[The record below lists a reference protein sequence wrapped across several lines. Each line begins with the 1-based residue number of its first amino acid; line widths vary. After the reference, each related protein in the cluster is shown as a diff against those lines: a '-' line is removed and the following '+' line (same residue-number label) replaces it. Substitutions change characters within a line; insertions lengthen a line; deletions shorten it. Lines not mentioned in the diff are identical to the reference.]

1 MKGESKKV
9 ACLARVSNLVTAR
22 KMEPKSKNNGRR
34 GTLLWGLASHAD
46 VRLARHAG
54 KERVTKP

>member
-9 ACLARVSNLVTAR
+9 ACLASVSNLVTAR
-22 KMEPKSKNNGRR
+22 KMEQEQNNGRR